1 MLTTNEIRDGVCK
14 AVVGYPVKNV
24 KMFGSYAEGRQ
35 NENSDVDLLIEFFM
49 PHVSL
54 FTISGLQIKIKELLG
69 KEVDL
74 IHAPVPKDSLL
85 DIGKTIDIYEA

>member
-1 MLTTNEIRDGVCK
+1 
-14 AVVGYPVKNV
+14 
-24 KMFGSYAEGRQ
+24 
-35 NENSDVDLLIEFFM
+35 M